1 MDIYPDKNWNFPK
14 AHMHKH
20 VFADILQK
28 GVTRVYNTKP
38 NEKAHSPL
46 KDFYELMS
54 NFKDFAIQV
63 FISP

>member
-14 AHMHKH
+14 AHTHKH
-20 VFADILQK
+20 VFADILRK
-28 GVTRVYNTKP
+28 GVTRVYNMKP
-38 NEKAHSPL
+38 NEKVPSPL

>member
-14 AHMHKH
+14 AHTHKH
-20 VFADILQK
+20 VFADILRK

-54 NFKDFAIQV
+54 NFKDFAI
-63 FISP
+63 